1 MPHKAGFVNILG
13 APNVGKSTLINAL
26 TGENLAIVTPKAQTT
41 RHRILGIINEE
52 DYQIV
57 LSDTPGLLAPK
68 YELQTAMMDFIDE
81 ALEDADILLLVVES
95 GADFPFDELLERIQ
109 KQDIPLILVINK
121 VDLKDQAF
129 LNTEMEEWKKR
140 LPGARII
147 PVSALHQ
154 FNIEAIRQSIL
165 DLLPESPPYYDK
177 DALTD
182 RNLRFFV
189 SEIIREKILLL
200 FQKEVPYSAEV
211 VVEEFK
217 EEPGLVRIR
226 ASIHVARES
235 QRGIILGKGGKA
247 IKRLGTDARKSI
259 EQFLGMKTFLDL
271 QVKVS
276 KDWRN
281 DPKMLKWFGY
291 SRQ

>member
-95 GADFPFDELLERIQ
+95 GAAFPFNELLERIQ
-109 KQDIPLILVINK
+109 KQDIPLILAINK

-129 LNTEMEEWKKR
+129 LNTEMAEWEKR

-200 FQKEVPYSAEV
+200 YQKEVPYSAEV

-259 EQFLGMKTFLDL
+259 EQFLEMKTFLDL

>member
-109 KQDIPLILVINK
+109 KQNIPLILVINK

-129 LNTEMEEWKKR
+129 LNNEMEEWEKR

-147 PVSALHQ
+147 PASALHQ

-200 FQKEVPYSAEV
+200 YQKEVPYSAEV

-217 EEPGLVRIR
+217 EEPHLSRIR
-226 ASIHVARES
+226 ASVHVARES

-247 IKRLGTDARKSI
+247 IKRLGTEARRSI
-259 EQFLGMKTFLDL
+259 EDFLGTKVFLDL